1 MKETKAM
8 LEKFIEDFMTD
19 VENYYLFT
27 EEEIFE
33 QTGLRGRKGIF
44 LPLSK
49 AKFERVCECLVE
61 INEKANGKFKI
72 SIVDKKERI
81 IHIKNLSP
89 EKGS

>member
-44 LPLSK
+44 LPL
-49 AKFERVCECLVE
+49 
-61 INEKANGKFKI
+61 
-72 SIVDKKERI
+72 
-81 IHIKNLSP
+81 
-89 EKGS
+89 